1 MTELYPQLKEHC
13 LQHNC
18 ELQIYDMHWCMDDMP
33 FDNHSYVQNC
43 MQAVEECQQTRAI
56 NFVVGKNINCER
68 EFFSIYHIFYF
79 SKISFAVFTS
89 SNVKI
94 HLCSTDFVS
103 PNWNKSCEG
112 N

>member
-18 ELQIYDMHWCMDDMP
+18 ELQIYDMHWSMDDMP

-68 EFFSIYHIFYF
+68 EFFSIHRLPLFLDLF
-79 SKISFAVFTS
+79 CSFDQLEFQNISVP
-89 SNVKI
+89 
-94 HLCSTDFVS
+94 H
-103 PNWNKSCEG
+103 
-112 N
+112 

>member
-18 ELQIYDMHWCMDDMP
+18 ELQIYDMHWSMDDMP

-68 EFFSIYHIFYF
+68 EFFSIH
-79 SKISFAVFTS
+79 
-89 SNVKI
+89 
-94 HLCSTDFVS
+94 HLPLF
-103 PNWNKSCEG
+103 
-112 N
+112 

>member
-18 ELQIYDMHWCMDDMP
+18 ELQIYDMHWSMDDMP

-56 NFVVGKNINCER
+56 NFVVGKNTNCER
-68 EFFSIYHIFYF
+68 ILFHS
-79 SKISFAVFTS
+79 SFANLQFADFTS
-89 SNVKI
+89 SNFKI
-94 HLCSTDFVS
+94 YLSRTDFCM
-103 PNWNKSCEG
+103 PKLEQIM
-112 N
+112 